1 MKPNKMKVI
10 GITGGVGAGKSQIL
24 SYLKERTRCRIIMA
38 DQVAHE
44 LEEPD
49 GRCYKQILSKLGT
62 SILAED
68 GRIDRTKMAARIFAD
83 EKLRLQINEIVHP
96 AVKEYIIAAI
106 AEERAEGRIDYLFI
120 EAALLIEN
128 GYKAIVDELWYIH
141 TDMHVRRE
149 RLKASRGYSDEKI
162 DSIVKGQLSEEEFYG
177 QCSVVI
183 DNSGTLDSVYRQ
195 IDKKLGED
203 LCQKR

>member
-1 MKPNKMKVI
+1 MKVV

-24 SYLKERTRCRIIMA
+24 AYLKEHTRCRIIMA

-44 LEEPD
+44 LEEPG
-49 GRCYKQILSKLGT
+49 GRCYKPIVSRLGA
-62 SILAED
+62 SILKED
-68 GRIDRTKMAARIFAD
+68 GRIDRIKMAARIFTD
-83 EKLRLQINEIVHP
+83 GNLLGQINEIVHP
-96 AVKEYIIAAI
+96 AVKEYITEAI
-106 AEERAEGRIDYLFI
+106 AEERAGDRIDYLFI

-141 TDMHVRRE
+141 TDMQVRRE

-162 DSIVKGQLSEEEFYG
+162 DNIMKGQLSEEEFRG

>member
-1 MKPNKMKVI
+1 MKVV
-10 GITGGVGAGKSQIL
+10 GITGGIGAGKSQIL
-24 SYLKERTRCRIIMA
+24 AYLKEHTRCRIIIA

-44 LEEPD
+44 LEEPG
-49 GRCYKQILSKLGT
+49 GRCYQPIVSILGT
-62 SILAED
+62 AILTED
-68 GRIDRTKMAARIFAD
+68 GRIDRAKMAARIFAD
-83 EKLRLQINEIVHP
+83 GKLLSQINEIVHP
-96 AVKEYIIAAI
+96 AVKEYITGAI
-106 AEERAEGRIDYLFI
+106 AEERAGDRIDYLFI
-120 EAALLIEN
+120 EAALLIED
-128 GYKAIVDELWYIH
+128 GYKTIVDELWYIH
-141 TDMHVRRE
+141 TDIQVRRE

-162 DSIVKGQLSEEEFYG
+162 DSIMNGQLSEEEFYG

>member
-1 MKPNKMKVI
+1 MKVV

-24 SYLKERTRCRIIMA
+24 AYLKEHTRCRIIMA

-44 LEEPD
+44 LEEPG
-49 GRCYKQILSKLGT
+49 GRCYKPIVSRLGV
-62 SILAED
+62 SILKED
-68 GRIDRTKMAARIFAD
+68 GRIDRIKMAERIFTD
-83 EKLRLQINEIVHP
+83 GNLLGQINEIVHP
-96 AVKEYIIAAI
+96 AVKEYITEAI
-106 AEERAEGRIDYLFI
+106 AEERAGDRIDYLFI

-141 TDMHVRRE
+141 TDMQVRKE

-162 DSIVKGQLSEEEFYG
+162 DNIMKGQLSEEEFRG